1 MGKRLW
7 SVLRRASVIL
17 LCFVLLGASTTPGR
31 GPQAP
36 LHRFT
41 AALEFDFAG
50 WTSEAVLAKVGQ
62 SALSSSGYLAKDAR
76 PALVREF
83 FRLIDEA
90 GRLDEEIATAFAEGT
105 QGTDGAAATTA
116 NLAAVRRRMES
127 LQPIVESILEEQASV
142 TLMAAGLAR
151 AGPPFPPVSFHLS
164 QLPLA
169 LVVSPRDVIRQ
180 DALLQLNPGLP
191 LERQVT
197 LEGQIEGNLDVS
209 ALVVPIGGI
218 GTYPT
223 MVQETG
229 ALSWVAEV
237 VLHEWTHNWLTLRPL
252 GWNYDTSPELRTM
265 NETTAQLIG
274 QALGLNLLELYYPD
288 LVPPAP
294 SSTPQRESGEP
305 AVPSFDFDAEMHATR
320 IRVDELLAKGQVAE
334 AEAFME
340 AQRIMFNTHG
350 YRLRRLNQAYFAFY
364 GAYADVPQGAAG
376 EDPIGAAVR
385 ELWKTAASPAEFLR
399 TMSRMA
405 SPVDLE
411 RAVGHPLTIP

>member
-1 MGKRLW
+1 MGLRLW
-7 SVLRRASVIL
+7 AAVRRAGIL
-17 LCFVLLGASTTPGR
+17 LLCLVLLGASTAPRR
-31 GPQAP
+31 GPEAP

-41 AALEFDFAG
+41 ATLEFDFAG
-50 WTSEAVLAKVGQ
+50 WTAETALAKVGQ
-62 SALSSSGYLAKDAR
+62 GALSSSGYLARDAR

-90 GRLDEEIATAFAEGT
+90 GRLEGEVSTAFAEGSQNT
-105 QGTDGAAATTA
+105 TGTAATSA
-116 NLAAVRRRMES
+116 KLAGVRLRMES
-127 LQPIVESILEEQASV
+127 LQPVVESILEEQASV
-142 TLMAAGLAR
+142 TVGAAGLAW

-169 LVVSPRDVIRQ
+169 LVVSPRTVIRQ

-191 LERQVT
+191 LDRQVA
-197 LEGQIEGNLDVS
+197 LEGQVEGNLDVS

-237 VLHEWTHNWLTLRPL
+237 ILHEWTHNWLTLRPL
-252 GWNYDTSPELRTM
+252 GWNYDTSPALRTM

-274 QALGLNLLELYYPD
+274 QSLGRLLLERYYPD
-288 LVPPAP
+288 LVPAASSSPPVEAPAP
-294 SSTPQRESGEP
+294 
-305 AVPSFDFDAEMHATR
+305 VFDYDAEMHATR
-320 IRVDELLAKGQVAE
+320 IRVDELLAQGHVTE
-334 AEAFME
+334 AETFME
-340 AQRIMFNTHG
+340 ARRKVFNAQG
-350 YRLRRLNQAYFAFY
+350 YLLRRLNQAYFAFY

-385 ELWKTAASPAEFLR
+385 ELWEAAASPAEFLR
-399 TMSRMA
+399 QMSRMDSA
-405 SPVDLE
+405 ADLE
-411 RAVGHPLTIP
+411 RAVGHPLTTP

>member
-1 MGKRLW
+1 
-7 SVLRRASVIL
+7 
-17 LCFVLLGASTTPGR
+17 LCFVLLGASTAPRR

-41 AALEFDFAG
+41 AILEFDFAG
-50 WTSEAVLAKVGQ
+50 WTAEAVLAKVGQ
-62 SALSSSGYLAKDAR
+62 GALSSSAYVAEDAR
-76 PALVREF
+76 PALVREY

-90 GRLDEEIATAFAEGT
+90 GRMEGEITAAFA
-105 QGTDGAAATTA
+105 QGDQSTDETAATTA
-116 NLAAVRRRMES
+116 RLAAVRRGMEN
-127 LQPIVESILEEQASV
+127 LQPLVESILEEQASV
-142 TLMAAGLAR
+142 ILSTAGLAR

-191 LERQVT
+191 LERQAA

-223 MVQETG
+223 MIQETG
-229 ALSWVAEV
+229 DLSWVAEV

-252 GWNYDTSPELRTM
+252 GWNYDTSSELRTM
-265 NETTAQLIG
+265 NETTAQLVG
-274 QALGLNLLELYYPD
+274 QTLGLNLLELYYPD
-288 LVPPAP
+288 LLPAAP
-294 SSTPQRESGEP
+294 SATPQSDSSELGAP
-305 AVPSFDFDAEMHATR
+305 IVPLFDFDAEMHATR
-320 IRVDELLAKGQVAE
+320 IRVDELLAQGRVAE
-334 AEAFME
+334 AESFME
-340 AQRIMFNTHG
+340 AQRRMFNAHG
-350 YRLRRLNQAYFAFY
+350 YSLRRLNQAYFAFY

-385 ELWKTAASPAEFLR
+385 ELWAASASPAEFLR
-399 TMSRMA
+399 TMSHMD

-411 RAVGHPLTIP
+411 RAVGRSLTIP

>member
-1 MGKRLW
+1 
-7 SVLRRASVIL
+7 
-17 LCFVLLGASTTPGR
+17 VLLGASTAPSR

-41 AALEFDFAG
+41 AVLEFDFAG
-50 WTSEAVLAKVGQ
+50 WTAEAVLAKVGQ

-83 FRLIDEA
+83 FRLIDDA
-90 GRLDEEIATAFAEGT
+90 GRLEGEITTAFAEGT
-105 QGTDGAAATTA
+105 QSTVGTVAMTA
-116 NLAAVRRRMES
+116 RLAAVRREMES
-127 LQPIVESILEEQASV
+127 LQPFVESILEEQASV
-142 TLMAAGLAR
+142 TLSAAGLAR

-169 LVVSPRDVIRQ
+169 LVVSPRAVIRQ

-191 LERQVT
+191 LERQVS
-197 LEGQIEGNLDVS
+197 LEEQIEGNLDVS

-229 ALSWVAEV
+229 ALAWVAEV

-252 GWNYDTSPELRTM
+252 GWNYDSSPELRTM

-274 QALGLNLLELYYPD
+274 QSLGRLMLERYYPD
-288 LVPPAP
+288 LVAPISTSPPAE
-294 SSTPQRESGEP
+294 TPAP
-305 AVPSFDFDAEMHATR
+305 AFDFDAEMHATR
-320 IRVDELLAKGQVAE
+320 VRIDELLAQGEVAE
-334 AEAFME
+334 AETFME
-340 AQRIMFNTHG
+340 ARRVVFNAQG
-350 YRLRRLNQAYFAFY
+350 YHLRRLNQAYFAFY

-385 ELWKTAASPAEFLR
+385 ELWETASSPAEFLR
-399 TMSRMA
+399 NMSRMDSA
-405 SPVDLE
+405 VDLE

>member
-1 MGKRLW
+1 M
-7 SVLRRASVIL
+7 
-17 LCFVLLGASTTPGR
+17 LLGASTAPGR

-41 AALEFDFAG
+41 AVLEFDFAG
-50 WTSEAVLAKVGQ
+50 WTAEAVLVKVGQ
-62 SALSSSGYLAKDAR
+62 GALSSSAYLARDAR
-76 PALVREF
+76 PALVREY
-83 FRLIDEA
+83 FRLIEEA
-90 GRLDEEIATAFAEGT
+90 GRLEGEITTAFAEGNQST
-105 QGTDGAAATTA
+105 EGTAATTA
-116 NLAAVRRRMES
+116 RLAAVRREMES
-127 LQPIVESILEEQASV
+127 LQPVVESILEEQASV
-142 TLMAAGLAR
+142 TLSAVGLAR

-169 LVVSPRDVIRQ
+169 LVVSPRAVIRQ

-191 LERQVT
+191 LDRQVA
-197 LEGQIEGNLDVS
+197 LEAQIEGNLDVS

-223 MVQETG
+223 MIQETG

-252 GWNYDTSPELRTM
+252 GWNYDSSPELRTM

-274 QALGLNLLELYYPD
+274 QSLGRLLLQEYYPD
-288 LVPPAP
+288 LVPPA
-294 SSTPQRESGEP
+294 STSPP
-305 AVPSFDFDAEMHATR
+305 ASTAPPAETPAPVFDFDAEMHATR
-320 IRVDELLAKGQVAE
+320 VRVDELLAQGKVAE
-334 AEAFME
+334 AESFME
-340 AQRIMFNTHG
+340 AQRMQFNAQG

-385 ELWKTAASPAEFLR
+385 ELWETAASPATFLR
-399 TMSRMA
+399 TMSRMDSA
-405 SPVDLE
+405 ADLE
-411 RAVGHPLTIP
+411 RGVGHPLTTP